1 MPGDVGSSSCKVLRR
16 GLLALLCATVAL
28 GIFCWFDREALLR
41 SAANAWIVSDG
52 LGPADAVAVFGG
64 GIEDRPFAAAQYYRQ
79 GLVRKIVISN
89 VGPGP
94 AERLGVLDSS
104 VTANRSVLLKLGVP
118 EADIEIFGA
127 NLKSTRQEAVA
138 LHDWAR
144 AQNVHSIIVPT
155 ESFGTRRLRWIL
167 NHEFNGDA
175 DLRVMEIARSDM
187 RPDNWWKT
195 DVGIVSF
202 QNEIM
207 KYIYYRI
214 IY

>member
-1 MPGDVGSSSCKVLRR
+1 LV
-16 GLLALLCATVAL
+16 ALLCATVAL

-41 SAANAWIVSDG
+41 SAANAWIVTDT

-64 GIEDRPFAAAQYYRQ
+64 GIEDRPFVAARYYHQ

-94 AERLGVLDSS
+94 AERLGVLDSY
-104 VTANRSVLLKLGVP
+104 VAANRNVLLKLGVP
-118 EADIEIFGA
+118 ETDIEIFGA
-127 NLKSTRQEAVA
+127 NLTNTQQEAVA

-155 ESFGTRRLRWIL
+155 EPFGTRRLRWIL

-175 DLRVMEIARSDM
+175 DLCVTEIDRSNM
-187 RPDNWWKT
+187 RRDNWWKT
-195 DVGIVSF
+195 DGGILSF
-202 QNEIM
+202 QNEVI
-207 KYIYYRI
+207 KYVYYRI
-214 IY
+214 KY